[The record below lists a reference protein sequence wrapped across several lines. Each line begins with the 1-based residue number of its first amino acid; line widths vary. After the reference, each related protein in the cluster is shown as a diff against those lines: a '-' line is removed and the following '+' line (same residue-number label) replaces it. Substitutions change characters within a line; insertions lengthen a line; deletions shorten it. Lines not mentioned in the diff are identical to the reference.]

1 MTRMRTSGAA
11 VEELRRIDP
20 MTPIKR
26 HTIDTWAK
34 RGLVYSVMIG
44 NRRLVSMDSLEAFV
58 SGSVADNLVQEEL
71 KEPPQIG
78 IRRIEA

>member
-11 VEELRRIDP
+11 AEELRRIDP

-26 HTIDTWAK
+26 HTIDIWAK
-34 RGLVYSVMIG
+34 EGVVYSVMIG

-58 SGSVADNLVQEEL
+58 SGSVADNIVQEAT
-71 KEPPQIG
+71 EPPQTG
-78 IRRIEA
+78 IRRIET